1 MDNNNQLRKSII
13 ALLLLCSVQYAWSKN
28 EEGNGVYYF
37 GPETSEASACQAA
50 LEAAKLDA
58 LRNVGGERF
67 SQDET
72 MMCSENEKSGDAA
85 TQCLL
90 NKLTWSQIGGD
101 IQSLQVIK
109 QVVSDELGKRRC
121 EVNIT
126 AQVSVIPGVNNPAL
140 DSVVSLNQSIY
151 RPGEELTLQ
160 IAPQQPVYLTV
171 FNWIPYEK
179 EAEQVTRIFP
189 NKMEQNNHVSH
200 ELILPSKQ
208 YDHWRVDLPDS
219 IPANRRVLDEYV
231 MIVVSQNP
239 IAWQDHY
246 SFDEFRNKLA
256 ELPIDQVRL
265 FKRGFQIMV
274 PQQAQ

>member
-1 MDNNNQLRKSII
+1 MGNNIQLIKRVV
-13 ALLLLCSVQYAWSKN
+13 ALLILGSVQYAWSMT

-37 GPETSEASACQAA
+37 GPETSEARACQAA

-72 MMCSENEKSGDAA
+72 MICSENEKSGDAA

-101 IQSLQVIK
+101 IQSIHVTK

-126 AQVSVIPGVNNPAL
+126 AQVSVSPGVNNPAL

-151 RPGEELTLQ
+151 RPGEDLTLQ
-160 IAPQQPVYLTV
+160 IVPQQPVYLTV
-171 FNWIPYEK
+171 FNWIPYAK
-179 EAEQVTRIFP
+179 EIEQVTKIFP

-200 ELILPSKQ
+200 ELTLPSKQ
-208 YDHWRVDLPDS
+208 YDHWRVDLPDR

-231 MIVVSQNP
+231 MVVVSKEP
-239 IAWQDHY
+239 ITWQTNY
-246 SFDEFRNKLA
+246 SFDAFRNKLA

-265 FKRGFQIMV
+265 FKRGFQIMI
-274 PQQAQ
+274 PQQSQ